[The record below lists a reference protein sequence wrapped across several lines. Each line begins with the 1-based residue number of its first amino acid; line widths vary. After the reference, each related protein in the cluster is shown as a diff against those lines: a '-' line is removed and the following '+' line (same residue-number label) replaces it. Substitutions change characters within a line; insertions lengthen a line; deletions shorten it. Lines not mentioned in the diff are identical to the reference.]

1 VLQSLVRCCAGLDVH
16 RRLVVCTILRE
27 EAGGTVKKLVSE
39 SATFRSDLTS
49 LANWLREE
57 GVELAVMES
66 TGIYWKALYEALE
79 EAGVESY
86 VVNARHVK
94 NVPGRKTDVQ
104 DSEWLAELARCGLLR
119 PSFIP
124 TADFR
129 DLRMLSRY
137 RKKLIGYLSGE
148 KNRLH
153 KVLDNCGIRL
163 GCVVS
168 DIDGV
173 SARAMVQAL
182 IEGEQTPEQIAKLAR
197 GKLLKKKEDLLL
209 ALDGRISDRHR
220 FLLRKISDHI
230 QWLDQEIA
238 VIDAQIVA
246 AIKPYE
252 QEWKL
257 LQTIPGVDEMS
268 AAMLLIEIGV
278 DMTQFGS
285 KERLSSWAGMCP
297 GSAESAGKRMN
308 GRMRKGNPYVRSI
321 LCEVANSARQTDSQF
336 KGLYKGL
343 VIRRGHKRAIMAIG
357 HRILEIIFILITK
370 KEPYIDRTIDYEAL
384 VVKRNAPRWIQALLK
399 YGYLETRRANRRP

>member
-1 VLQSLVRCCAGLDVH
+1 MLQALVRCCAGLDVH

-27 EAGGTVKKLVSE
+27 EPEGAVKKLVRE
-39 SATFRSDLTS
+39 SKTFRSDLIS
-49 LANWLREE
+49 LANWLRAE

-79 EAGVESY
+79 DVEVDSF

-137 RKKLIGYLSGE
+137 RRKLTGCLSAE

-153 KVLDNCGIRL
+153 KVLDNCGVRL
-163 GCVVS
+163 GCVLS

-173 SARAMVQAL
+173 SGRAMVEAL
-182 IEGEQTPEQIAKLAR
+182 IEGEKSPEQIAKLAR
-197 GKLLKKKEDLLL
+197 GKLIKKKEDLLL
-209 ALDGRISDRHR
+209 ALDGRLSDRHR

-230 QWLDQEIA
+230 QWLDKEIA
-238 VIDAQIVA
+238 VIDAQIVSA
-246 AIKPYE
+246 MQPYE

-257 LQTIPGVDEMS
+257 LQTIPGIDEMS

-278 DMTQFGS
+278 DMSRFGS

-297 GSAESAGKRMN
+297 GSSESAGKHMT
-308 GRMRKGNPYVRSI
+308 GRMRKGNPYVRSL
-321 LCEVANSARQTDSQF
+321 LCEVANSARKTDSQF
-336 KGLYKGL
+336 KGLYQGL

-357 HRILEIIFILITK
+357 HRILEIIYILITR
-370 KEPYIDRTIDYEAL
+370 KEPYRDRTINYEAL
-384 VVKRNAPRWIQALLK
+384 VVKRNAPRWIQALIK
-399 YGYLETRRANRRP
+399 YGYL